1 MLEKLPPPPPPPP
14 NSSCRS
20 CSELISAFATAFE
33 FCCALRNAADVYD
46 DDDDDNVADDRC
58 DDDED
63 EEEEE
68 DAEVR
73 SEAGEGRL
81 ITSGVRWPDR

>member
-1 MLEKLPPPPPPPP
+1 MLEKLPPPPPP

-33 FCCALRNAADVYD
+33 FCCALRSAADVYD
-46 DDDDDNVADDRC
+46 DDDDDDEEADDRC
-58 DDDED
+58 DED
-63 EEEEE
+63 EEEDE
-68 DAEVR
+68 AEVR
-73 SEAGEGRL
+73 REAGEGRL